1 MMKVTHQPLILIE
14 DHKQYNTQT
23 LKHFFEMNKEGYQLI
38 VIFKDI
44 FLYHRFFISS
54 PQKYISITVNTLQI

>member
-23 LKHFFEMNKEGYQLI
+23 LKHFFEMNKEDNLLI
-38 VIFKDI
+38 AIFKDI
-44 FLYHRFFISS
+44 FLYYRFLISS
-54 PQKYISITVNTLQI
+54 PQKYILITVNTLQI